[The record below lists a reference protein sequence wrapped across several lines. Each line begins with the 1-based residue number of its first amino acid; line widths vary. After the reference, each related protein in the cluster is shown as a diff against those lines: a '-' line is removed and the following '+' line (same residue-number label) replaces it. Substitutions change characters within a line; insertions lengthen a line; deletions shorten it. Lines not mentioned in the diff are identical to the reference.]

1 MSISRVFALVLG
13 LVLLAF
19 GQGGPAVALAQDA
32 TPAAEAGAADPAVG
46 TEVPYLDENGE
57 EIAVLTVRELT
68 DPFDDLA
75 EGSAPEEGSRY
86 VAVEIAVRATGE
98 TIEPEPFDFGLQTA
112 DGFFFS
118 RASVTREI
126 SSSDVPDLETI
137 PVDIDDEVSGLV
149 FFQIPADAEPSR
161 LLWQPET
168 GRLLVLAEFDTT
180 EPGTL
185 ARR

>member
-1 MSISRVFALVLG
+1 MSISRVFAFVLA
-13 LVLLAF
+13 LVLL
-19 GQGGPAVALAQDA
+19 GGPAVALAQEA
-32 TPAAEAGAADPAVG
+32 TPAVGAGGAADPTIG

-68 DPFDDLA
+68 DPFEDFA
-75 EGSAPEEGSRY
+75 EGAAPEEGSRY

-118 RASVTREI
+118 QTSVTREI
-126 SSSDVPDLETI
+126 SSSDVPDLESI

-161 LLWQPET
+161 LMWQPET
-168 GRLLVLAEFDTT
+168 GRLLVIAEFDTT